1 MKRIE
6 DFEWIVCQDEAD
18 AFITEATLIKK
29 FKPRYNVQLKDDKS
43 FPYLKITNEKFPKVF
58 ITRRIFKINQN
69 TLDPIRMSSP

>member
-29 FKPRYNVQLKDDKS
+29 LKPRYNVQLKDDKS
-43 FPYLKITNEKFPKVF
+43 FPYLKITNEQFPKVF
-58 ITRRIFKINQN
+58 ITR
-69 TLDPIRMSSP
+69 